1 MSETNS
7 RAINNEIHG
16 LETLRTQIE
25 TFERFVARRLS
36 ELSMEI
42 NATGQL
48 VGMAEDT
55 LKQTLS
61 QSLSTL
67 EAISYQGTGLSPV
80 NAGVELNAVVKTT
93 EDAAN
98 RILDSADMVLNLV
111 KLPIDWTDETKRK
124 DLLGKIAKEAETILM
139 ACAFQ
144 DLTGQRIATTL
155 ENLRKVEFELSSAF
169 KRMGLKIDLE
179 SKDGQPAAMPRNFA
193 TSQNDIDSIF
203 AAMNDKGKAGA

>member
-1 MSETNS
+1 MTQTAQANS
-7 RAINNEIHG
+7 NTLGHVDLKA
-16 LETLRTQIE
+16 LETLRGQIE
-25 TFERFVARRLS
+25 NFERFVARRLS

-48 VGMAEDT
+48 VGMAEDS
-55 LKQTLS
+55 LKKSLS
-61 QSLSTL
+61 ESLSTL
-67 EAISYQGTGLSPV
+67 EAISYQGSGISPV

-98 RILDSADMVLNLV
+98 RILDAADCVMNLV
-111 KLPIDWTDETKRK
+111 KAPVDWSDEAVRTAH
-124 DLLGKIAKEAETILM
+124 LEKIGKEAEAILM

-155 ENLRKVEFELSSAF
+155 ENLRRVEMELSLAF

-179 SKDGQPAAMPRNFA
+179 HVEGKPAAMPRNFA
-193 TSQNDIDSIF
+193 TSQGEVDSLF
-203 AAMNDKGKAGA
+203 GDENKKK

>member
-1 MSETNS
+1 MTNTAS
-7 RAINNEIHG
+7 ANSSSSHG
-16 LETLRTQIE
+16 HPDIKALDTLRGQIE
-25 TFERFVARRLS
+25 NFERFVARRLS

-48 VGMAEDT
+48 VGMAEES
-55 LKQTLS
+55 LKK
-61 QSLSTL
+61 SLSESLNTL
-67 EAISYQGTGLSPV
+67 EAISYQGTGISPV

-98 RILDSADMVLNLV
+98 RILDAADRVLNLV
-111 KLPIDWTDETKRK
+111 KEQVDWNDETARAQH
-124 DLLGKIAKEAETILM
+124 LGKIGKEAQTILM

-155 ENLRKVEFELSSAF
+155 DNLRRVEMELSTAF

-179 SKDGQPAAMPRNFA
+179 HIDGKPAAMPRSFA
-193 TSQNDIDSIF
+193 TSQGEIDSLF
-203 AAMNDKGKAGA
+203 GSETEK